1 MRLGGE
7 TRTLLVLLLLTGGTS
22 RRASALQ
29 LSVIVQP
36 SGILAGTLTK
46 GPLSPV
52 ERPGTP
58 SRPSGVAGAQID
70 IVTTEGKL
78 LTSVETDSSG
88 TFSVN
93 LPAGTYKVTMPSLY
107 GAMFTKDL
115 PATVTIAAGQQ
126 TRLDIHLDTGIR

>member
-1 MRLGGE
+1 MRLGG
-7 TRTLLVLLLLTGGTS
+7 LSQMLPVLLLLTGGTS
-22 RRASALQ
+22 QRVSVLP
-29 LSVIVQP
+29 LSVAMQ
-36 SGILAGTLTK
+36 STGILAGTLTK

-58 SRPSGVAGAQID
+58 PSSGVAGAQID
-70 IVTTEGKL
+70 IATNGGKL

-93 LPAGTYKVTMPSLY
+93 LPVGTYKVTMPSLC

-115 PATVTIAAGQQ
+115 PATVTIAAGRQ

>member
-1 MRLGGE
+1 VTG
-7 TRTLLVLLLLTGGTS
+7 TLLVLLLLTGGMS
-22 RRASALQ
+22 RRASSLP

-58 SRPSGVAGAQID
+58 ARPSGVADAQID

-126 TRLDIHLDTGIR
+126 TRLDIRLDTGIR